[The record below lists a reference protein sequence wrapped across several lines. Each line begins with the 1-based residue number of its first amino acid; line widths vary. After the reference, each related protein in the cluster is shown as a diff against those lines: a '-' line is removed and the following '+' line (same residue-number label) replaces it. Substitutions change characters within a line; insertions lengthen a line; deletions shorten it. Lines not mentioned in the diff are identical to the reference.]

1 MCSRKWLLS
10 PFPPPNGSILQN
22 QKKKKLKSDENAI
35 VCLFPPSGAG
45 RGRKKAENVG
55 NCHCGAFG
63 GDFFFFNLKCE
74 GTGWRQTRR
83 HTHTHSHTHTHTQ
96 RHIFVLLSIWGLLAR
111 DSGLQ
116 SREGVW
122 GGRVADGDRIRGQIE
137 NG

>member
-1 MCSRKWLLS
+1 MQLCASSLLVVQ
-10 PFPPPNGSILQN
+10 GEEEKR
-22 QKKKKLKSDENAI
+22 QKMLGTVTAA
-35 VCLFPPSGAG
+35 LL
-45 RGRKKAENVG
+45 VG
-55 NCHCGAFG
+55 I
-63 GDFFFFNLKCE
+63 FFFFNLKFE